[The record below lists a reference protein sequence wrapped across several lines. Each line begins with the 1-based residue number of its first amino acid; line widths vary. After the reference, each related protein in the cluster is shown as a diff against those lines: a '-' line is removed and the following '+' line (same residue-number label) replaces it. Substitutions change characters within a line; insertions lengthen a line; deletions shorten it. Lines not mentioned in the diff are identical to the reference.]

1 MCVYLV
7 HLNNITLYCLYV
19 YICCHFCRF
28 LFKGGNNMNG
38 HCQRA
43 SEVPFASNRSLGA
56 EASFNQGSARTP
68 DSTNGGIAPMLHVQ
82 QSTTSVNSMASD
94 SGIGADSLATRGFYS
109 HPLLRTKHRL
119 PPVKQHS
126 QLSTSGFDDP
136 IELDLERNS
145 PVGGRSLTL
154 PVYRQSQTDY
164 CNVVGGSP
172 PFDMEED
179 DSLQRHT
186 MAVERDASFHSLP
199 PGKYQLSDDMSDYET
214 MAPVKSLS
222 TAPRNEMTPPR
233 NGTTTVPYQTDAR
246 HYPQTQDSLIN
257 GMKAVNV
264 YDQVVINNPRSNY
277 DNVRLQP
284 SRQNY
289 ENTSIRFNPQAEGN

>member
-1 MCVYLV
+1 
-7 HLNNITLYCLYV
+7 
-19 YICCHFCRF
+19 
-28 LFKGGNNMNG
+28 MNG

-43 SEVPFASNRSLGA
+43 SKLPFASNRSLGA

-82 QSTTSVNSMASD
+82 QSTTSVSSMASD
-94 SGIGADSLATRGFYS
+94 SGIEADSLATRGFYS
-109 HPLLRTKHRL
+109 NPLLRTKHRL

-126 QLSTSGFDDP
+126 QLSTSSFDDP

-154 PVYRQSQTDY
+154 PVYRQSQADY

-186 MAVERDASFHSLP
+186 MAVERDASFRSLP

-233 NGTTTVPYQTDAR
+233 NGMTPPRNGMTPPRNGTTPPRNGMTPPRNGMTTVPYQTDAR

-284 SRQNY
+284 SQQNY
-289 ENTSIRFNPQAEGN
+289 ENTSIRFKPQAEGN